1 MASAISAP
9 VTPNRAGRRDGTV
22 SELTVIAPL
31 KPGGADR
38 LRAVLA
44 KQGGR
49 FTLADRVGT
58 VHDMRFVIF
67 ENDTRLLFATAY
79 DGDWD
84 AYINDFATLIPEA
97 MDLLFGEVEGW
108 PGIHAP
114 TIKDFIVQHQLT
126 ADAWYV
132 AVPDA
137 TVADV
142 RRGQK
147 VRLALENLLDAANS

>member
-1 MASAISAP
+1 MTSSISTP
-9 VTPNRAGRRDGTV
+9 TVPNRVGLRDGTV
-22 SELTVIAPL
+22 SELTVIVTL

-49 FTLADRVGT
+49 FALADRVGT

-67 ENDTRLLFATAY
+67 ENDTKLLFATAY

-84 AYINDFATLIPEA
+84 SYINDFATLIPEA

-114 TIKDFIVQHQLT
+114 NIKDFIVQHQLT

-132 AVPDA
+132 AVPEA

-147 VRLALENLLDAANS
+147 VRIALENLLDAANP